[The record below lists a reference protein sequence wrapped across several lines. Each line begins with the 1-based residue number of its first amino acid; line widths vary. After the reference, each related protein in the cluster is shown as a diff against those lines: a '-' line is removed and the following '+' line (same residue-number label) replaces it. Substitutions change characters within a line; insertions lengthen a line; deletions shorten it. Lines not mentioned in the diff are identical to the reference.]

1 MFQPETEQFLKK
13 AGISLKCD
21 GKMNLSSI
29 FRNFTFCIEI
39 RRKLCYN
46 NILIGN
52 CTSSLIRCRILKG
65 AIPEMETANNKRK
78 NLIIGICVVL
88 AAVLVI
94 GLSVY
99 TTLGDNGTLLR
110 GKTAAESENF
120 EINGTMM
127 AYFYA
132 SNYQN
137 YYSYL
142 SYLGVDPSVSLKSQ
156 PCSYLE
162 NGTWFDYFVSVTKSY
177 TDELLA
183 LCEGAKAAGLA
194 LDDADQADIDATLSQ
209 LEATAK
215 AMGYTAD
222 SYVTMAFG
230 TGVKIKDVRAC
241 MEMTALASKF
251 SNEFNAGLT
260 YTAEEKEAY
269 YGEHTADFEGVDY
282 YAFTVNAG
290 DFMAKDTEG
299 NPVGDTTEASATAK
313 AEAEKLAAAGSV
325 DEFKS
330 LIADYITANHDHEH
344 DEATVNAEVESCF
357 NYHKEASAITGI
369 SEWAFSA
376 KAGDTHMTGADG
388 DTAFNVYYLTKE
400 AYRDETPTRNV
411 RHILFTTDT
420 YTDATKA
427 NEVYAEWEAA
437 GFTEEK
443 FIELAAQYNEDP
455 GSQANGGLYENV
467 AVGDMVN
474 SFNNWLFYTAKN
486 TGDHG
491 IVESD
496 YGWHIMYY
504 AGTGEGAAWETQV
517 TSALKNADYAE
528 MLTANKASI
537 TYNDKVIADI
547 NA

>member
-1 MFQPETEQFLKK
+1 M
-13 AGISLKCD
+13 D
-21 GKMNLSSI
+21 H
-29 FRNFTFCIEI
+29 
-39 RRKLCYN
+39 
-46 NILIGN
+46 
-52 CTSSLIRCRILKG
+52 
-65 AIPEMETANNKRK
+65 ANNSKQK
-78 NLIIGICVVL
+78 NLIIGICVIL

-99 TTLGDNGTLLR
+99 TSLGDNGTILR

-137 YYSYL
+137 YYDFL
-142 SYLGVDPSVSLKSQ
+142 SYLGVDTTVSLKSQ

-183 LCEGAKAAGLA
+183 LCEGAKAAGLT
-194 LDDADQADIDATLSQ
+194 LDDSDYADIDATLSQ

-215 AMGYTAD
+215 AFGYTAD

-230 TGVKIKDVRAC
+230 TGVKLKDVRAC
-241 MEMTALASKF
+241 MELTALASKF
-251 SNEFNAGLT
+251 SAEFNSGLT
-260 YTAEEKEAY
+260 YTADEKEAY
-269 YGEHTADFEGVDY
+269 YSEHTSDFEGVDY
-282 YAFTVNAG
+282 YAFTVSAG
-290 DFMAKDTEG
+290 DFMAKDTDG
-299 NPVGDTTEASATAK
+299 NPVGDTTESSASAM
-313 AEAEKLAAAGSV
+313 AEAEKLAAASSA

-344 DEATVNAEVESCF
+344 DEAAINAEVESCF
-357 NYHKEASAITGI
+357 HYHVEAASIADL
-369 SEWAFSA
+369 SDWAFSA
-376 KAGDTHMTGADG
+376 KAGDTYMTGVEG
-388 DTAFNVYYLTKE
+388 DTTFNVYYLTKA

-420 YTDATKA
+420 YTDDTKV

-443 FIELAAQYNEDP
+443 FLELAAQYNEDT
-455 GSQANGGLYENV
+455 GSQTTGGLYENV

-474 SFNNWLFYTAKN
+474 TFNNWLFYTAEN
-486 TGDHG
+486 VGDHG

-504 AGTGEGAAWETQV
+504 AGAGEGAAWETQV
-517 TSALKNADYAE
+517 TSALKTNDYNE
-528 MLTANKASI
+528 MLTANQASI
-537 TYNDKVIADI
+537 TYNDKVISEI

>member
-1 MFQPETEQFLKK
+1 
-13 AGISLKCD
+13 
-21 GKMNLSSI
+21 
-29 FRNFTFCIEI
+29 
-39 RRKLCYN
+39 
-46 NILIGN
+46 
-52 CTSSLIRCRILKG
+52 
-65 AIPEMETANNKRK
+65 METAKNNKQK

-110 GKTAAESENF
+110 NKAAAESENF
-120 EINGTMM
+120 EINGAMM

-137 YYSYL
+137 YYNYL
-142 SYLGVDPSVSLKSQ
+142 SYLGVDPSVSLKLQ
-156 PCSYLE
+156 PCSYME
-162 NGTWFDYFVSVTKSY
+162 NATWFDYFVSVTKSY

-183 LCEGAKAAGLA
+183 LCEGAKAAGLT
-194 LDDADQADIDATLSQ
+194 LDDADKSDIAFTLSQ
-209 LEATAK
+209 LEASAK

-222 SYVTMAFG
+222 AYVSMAFG
-230 TGVKIKDVRAC
+230 TGVKISDVRDC
-241 MEMTALASKF
+241 MELTALASKF
-251 SNEFNAGLT
+251 SNHFNSSLS
-260 YTAEEKEAY
+260 YTIDEKEAY

-282 YAFTVNAG
+282 YAFTVSAG
-290 DFMAKDTEG
+290 DFMSKDTEG

-330 LIADYITANHDHEH
+330 LIADYITATHNHDH
-344 DEATVNAEVESCF
+344 DDATINAEVESCF
-357 NYHKEASAITGI
+357 NYHKEAASIANI

-376 KAGDTHMTGADG
+376 KAGETHMVSADG
-388 DTAFNVYYLTKE
+388 DTTFSVYYLTKE

-420 YTDATKA
+420 YTDDTKV
-427 NEVYAEWEAA
+427 NEVYAQWEAD
-437 GFTEEK
+437 GFSEAK
-443 FIELAAQYNEDP
+443 FLELAAQYNEDP

-486 TGDHG
+486 VGDHG

-504 AGTGEGAAWETQV
+504 AGAGEGAAWETQV
-517 TSALKNADYAE
+517 TSALKNADYTE

-537 TYNDKVIADI
+537 TYNDKVIGEI

>member
-1 MFQPETEQFLKK
+1 M
-13 AGISLKCD
+13 
-21 GKMNLSSI
+21 
-29 FRNFTFCIEI
+29 
-39 RRKLCYN
+39 RR
-46 NILIGN
+46 
-52 CTSSLIRCRILKG
+52 RILKG

-110 GKTAAESENF
+110 AKTAAESENY

-137 YYSYL
+137 YYNYL
-142 SYLGVDPSVSLKSQ
+142 SYLGVDTSVSLKAQ
-156 PCSYLE
+156 ACSYLE

-177 TDELLA
+177 TNELLA
-183 LCEGAKAAGLA
+183 LCEGAKAAGIT
-194 LDDADQADIDATLSQ
+194 LDDADYAEIDATLEQ
-209 LEATAK
+209 LELSAK
-215 AMGYTAD
+215 SMGYTAD
-222 SYVTMAFG
+222 AYVTMAFG
-230 TGVKIKDVRAC
+230 TGVKLKDVRAC
-241 MEMTALASKF
+241 MEMTALATKF
-251 SNEFNAGLT
+251 STEFNAGLS

-269 YGEHTADFEGVDY
+269 YNEHTADFEGVDY
-282 YAFTVNAG
+282 YAFTVSAG
-290 DFMAKDTEG
+290 DFMSKDTSG

-313 AEAEKLAAAGSV
+313 AEAEKFAAAGSE

-330 LIADYITANHDHEH
+330 LIADYIAATHDHDH
-344 DEATVNAEVESCF
+344 DEATIDAEVESCF
-357 NYHKEASAITGI
+357 YYHKKAASIASI
-369 SEWAFSA
+369 SDWAFSA
-376 KAGDTHMTGADG
+376 KAGDTNMVSTDG
-388 DTAFNVYYLTKE
+388 DTSFTVYYLTKE

-420 YTDATKA
+420 YADDTKV

-443 FIELAAQYNEDP
+443 FLELAAQYNEDT
-455 GSQANGGLYENV
+455 GSQATGGLYENV

-474 SFNNWLFYTAKN
+474 TFNNWLFYTAEN

-491 IVESD
+491 IVESE

-504 AGTGEGAAWETQV
+504 AGAGEGAAWETQV
-517 TSALKNADYAE
+517 TSALKNADYSE
-528 MLTANKASI
+528 MLTANQASI
-537 TYNDKVIADI
+537 TYNDKVIAGI

>member
-1 MFQPETEQFLKK
+1 MDNAKNSKQ
-13 AGISLKCD
+13 
-21 GKMNLSSI
+21 
-29 FRNFTFCIEI
+29 
-39 RRKLCYN
+39 
-46 NILIGN
+46 
-52 CTSSLIRCRILKG
+52 
-65 AIPEMETANNKRK
+65 K
-78 NLIIGICVVL
+78 NLIIGICVAL

-99 TTLGDNGTLLR
+99 TSLGDNGTLLR

-137 YYSYL
+137 YYDYL
-142 SYLGVDPSVSLKSQ
+142 SYLGVDTTASLKSQ
-156 PCSYLE
+156 ACPYVE

-183 LCEGAKAAGLA
+183 LCEGAKAAGIELNA
-194 LDDADQADIDATLSQ
+194 DDQTGIDTTLSQ
-209 LEATAK
+209 LEETAK
-215 AMGYTAD
+215 AFGYTTD
-222 SYVTMAFG
+222 SYVSMAFG
-230 TGVKIKDVRAC
+230 TGVKMKDVRDC
-241 MEMTALASKF
+241 MELTALASKF
-251 SNEFNAGLT
+251 STEFNAGLS
-260 YTAEEKEAY
+260 YTLDEKEAY
-269 YGEHTADFEGVDY
+269 YNEHTSDFEGVDY

-299 NPVGDTTEASATAK
+299 NPVGDTTEASATAQ

-330 LIADYITANHDHEH
+330 LIADYITANHAHEH

-357 NYHKEASAITGI
+357 NYHKEAAAISSI

-376 KAGDTHMTGADG
+376 KAGDTHMTGAEG
-388 DTAFNVYYLTKE
+388 DTTFNVYYLTKA

-411 RHILFTTDT
+411 RHILLTTDT
-420 YTDATKA
+420 YTDDTKV

-443 FIELAAQYNEDP
+443 FLELAAQYNEDP

-486 TGDHG
+486 IGDHG

-504 AGTGEGAAWETQV
+504 AGEGEGAAWETQV
-517 TSALKNADYAE
+517 ASALKTNDYNE
-528 MLTANKASI
+528 MLTANKASV
-537 TYNDKVIADI
+537 TYNDKVINGI

>member
-1 MFQPETEQFLKK
+1 MDK
-13 AGISLKCD
+13 
-21 GKMNLSSI
+21 
-29 FRNFTFCIEI
+29 
-39 RRKLCYN
+39 
-46 NILIGN
+46 
-52 CTSSLIRCRILKG
+52 
-65 AIPEMETANNKRK
+65 ANNSKQK
-78 NLIIGICVVL
+78 NLIITVCVIL

-99 TTLGDNGTLLR
+99 TTLKDNGTLLR

-120 EINGTMM
+120 EISGTMM

-142 SYLGVDPSVSLKSQ
+142 SYLGADPTVSLKSQ

-162 NGTWFDYFVSVTKSY
+162 NGTWFDYFVNVTKSY

-183 LCEGAKAAGLA
+183 LCEGAKAAGVELTA
-194 LDDADQADIDATLSQ
+194 EDLADIDTTISQ
-209 LEATAK
+209 LEETAK
-215 AMGYTAD
+215 AYGYSTDA
-222 SYVTMAFG
+222 YVSMAFG
-230 TGVKIKDVRAC
+230 SGVKEKDVRAC
-241 MEMTALASKF
+241 LELTALATKYSA
-251 SNEFNAGLT
+251 EYNAGLS
-260 YTAEEKEAY
+260 YTLDEKEAY
-269 YGEHTADFEGVDY
+269 YGEHTSDFEGVDY

-313 AEAEKLAAAGSV
+313 AEAEKLAAAGSA

-330 LIADYITANHDHEH
+330 LIADYITANHDHDH
-344 DEATVNAEVESCF
+344 DAATVDAEVESCF
-357 NYHKEASAITGI
+357 NYHKEAAAISSI

-376 KAGDTHMTGADG
+376 KAGDTHMTGAEG
-388 DTAFNVYYLTKE
+388 DTTFNVYYLTKA

-420 YTDATKA
+420 YADNTKA

-443 FIELAAQYNEDP
+443 FLELAAQYNEDT

-486 TGDHG
+486 VGDHS
-491 IVESD
+491 IVESE

-504 AGTGEGAAWETQV
+504 AGEGEGAAWETQV
-517 TSALKNADYAE
+517 TSALKTNDYNE
-528 MLTANKASI
+528 MLTANKASV
-537 TYNDKVIADI
+537 TYNDKVIGEI